1 MAALLTD
8 AMAYARGIA
17 AIATPIGPIRIET
30 EGGALAGIRIGLGG
44 GSAGSP
50 LLREAAA
57 QFAAYFAGDLTVF
70 DLPLA
75 PATTPDGEAQRA
87 AIISIGYGETRT
99 YGELA
104 KASGSSAR
112 AIGQACARNPL
123 PILVPCHRVLPTG
136 GALGYYSAGDGPATK
151 AWLLKHERAEG
162 WLL

>member
-1 MAALLTD
+1 
-8 AMAYARGIA
+8 MAYARA
-17 AIATPIGPIRIET
+17 AATIATPIGPIRIEA
-30 EGGALAGIRIGLGG
+30 EGDALTGIRIGRSGG
-44 GSAGSP
+44 DADTA

-57 QFAAYFAGDLTVF
+57 QLAAYFAGDLTAF

-75 PATTPDGEAQRA
+75 PAASDRGPELRQ
-87 AIISIGYGETRT
+87 AICSIGYGETAS

-104 KASGSSAR
+104 ARTGASAR
-112 AIGQACARNPL
+112 AVGQACASNPF
-123 PILVPCHRVLPTG
+123 PIIVPCHRVLPTG